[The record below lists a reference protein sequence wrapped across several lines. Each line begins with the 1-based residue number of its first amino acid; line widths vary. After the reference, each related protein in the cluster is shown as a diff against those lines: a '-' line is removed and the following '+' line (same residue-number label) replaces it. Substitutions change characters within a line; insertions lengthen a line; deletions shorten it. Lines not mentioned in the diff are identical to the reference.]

1 MPKAEQ
7 VPIAPSQSGASS
19 PAGLSCLTR
28 DQRKAARVWIDAMVA
43 DGFAFVAAPPATDVS
58 NFRIRR
64 GQQDEFSHKAL
75 ISLVK

>member
-1 MPKAEQ
+1 M
-7 VPIAPSQSGASS
+7 
-19 PAGLSCLTR
+19 TR
-28 DQRKAARVWIDAMVA
+28 DQKTEALAWIDAMVA

-75 ISLVK
+75 ISLIKPERKRKLDRLARR